1 MDPAEEALFA
11 ALETAGGQI
20 AAALE
25 VEDYG
30 AAMSALA
37 ALRRPVDGFFE
48 AVMVNVAEPDLRLNR
63 LLLLGRIRS
72 SLAQVADFSLIEE
85 AGRPTA

>member
-1 MDPAEEALFA
+1 
-11 ALETAGGQI
+11 
-20 AAALE
+20 
-25 VEDYG
+25 
-30 AAMSALA
+30 MSALA
-37 ALRRPVDGFFE
+37 ALRGPVDGFFE
-48 AVMVNVAEPDLRLNR
+48 AVMVNVAEPDLRVNR